1 MRAALLILGWL
12 AVTASARAAQSGGSA
27 PAAAPQ
33 SLNASVARSGP
44 ALGRLFFT
52 APERAYLDIARTQ
65 KKVAAPTQAAEPV
78 QAAPEPQIVSYG
90 GIVRRSDGK
99 AMLWI
104 NNRLV
109 EEKEALAGLNLR
121 GKVRPDGSVT
131 LRVPESG
138 SSIDVKVGQSVELQ
152 SGRLAEG
159 RRGQPEAK
167 ADNDETTVNAAPQ
180 AAGAP
185 GKAPPADTAKKPDAP
200 ADAGLKMD
208 LGRRAPRPLDGERA
222 ATTK

>member
-1 MRAALLILGWL
+1 
-12 AVTASARAAQSGGSA
+12 
-27 PAAAPQ
+27 
-33 SLNASVARSGP
+33 
-44 ALGRLFFT
+44 
-52 APERAYLDIARTQ
+52 
-65 KKVAAPTQAAEPV
+65 V
-78 QAAPEPQIVSYG
+78 QAPEPQIVSYG

-109 EEKEALAGLNLR
+109 EEKEALAGLNLK

-131 LRVPESG
+131 LHVPESG

-152 SGRLAEG
+152 SGRRAEG
-159 RRGQPEAK
+159 RKGQPEAK
-167 ADNDETTVNAAPQ
+167 ADTDDAAANVAPQ

-185 GKAPPADTAKKPDAP
+185 GKAPPADTAKKPDTP

-208 LGRRAPRPLDGERA
+208 LGRRAAKSDGERTA
-222 ATTK
+222 GAK